1 MKRIPIP
8 SWEANQLDT
17 LGNQGKL
24 HGISPQ
30 ILAGID
36 LAESSGTGGYAN
48 SSGYGGWFGL
58 SQSDINGYGGNVG
71 LTSTSQNAF
80 DQQAE
85 VAATIFANLLA
96 QHNGS
101 VSAAEMAYQGGSHEG
116 VNIFH
121 QYGITDQGGFGMG
134 GGGTGTLPSQHH
146 NSQSAQQASATTSG
160 SSSNTM
166 QEIIFNDLQNSR
178 PGALTDL
185 GPINPLN
192 WVSTAI
198 DWSFA
203 QIIPL
208 LLAAVFVLIALMLI
222 WHEIGRTGAGKG
234 IEDFMKAGMFD
245 AAKAAAV

>member
-1 MKRIPIP
+1 
-8 SWEANQLDT
+8 
-17 LGNQGKL
+17 
-24 HGISPQ
+24 
-30 ILAGID
+30 
-36 LAESSGTGGYAN
+36 
-48 SSGYGGWFGL
+48 
-58 SQSDINGYGGNVG
+58 
-71 LTSTSQNAF
+71 
-80 DQQAE
+80 
-85 VAATIFANLLA
+85 
-96 QHNGS
+96 
-101 VSAAEMAYQGGSHEG
+101 
-116 VNIFH
+116 
-121 QYGITDQGGFGMG
+121 
-134 GGGTGTLPSQHH
+134 
-146 NSQSAQQASATTSG
+146 
-160 SSSNTM
+160 M

>member
-58 SQSDINGYGGNVG
+58 SQADINGYGGNVS
-71 LTSTSQNAF
+71 LTSTSQHAF

-85 VAATIFANLLA
+85 VAASIFANLLA
-96 QHNGS
+96 RHNGS
-101 VSAAEMAYQGGSHEG
+101 VDNAEMAYQGGSHEG
-116 VNIFH
+116 VNIFKEYGVTDG
-121 QYGITDQGGFGMG
+121 QYGTTGV
-134 GGGTGTLPSQHH
+134 TGTMPSKRH
-146 NSQSAQQASATTSG
+146 NQSTSSNNITASG
-160 SSSNTM
+160 NTM
-166 QEIIFNDLQNSR
+166 QEIIFTDLQNQR
-178 PGALTDL
+178 PGAMSDL
-185 GPINPLN
+185 GIINPLN

-198 DWSFA
+198 DWSLA